1 MNQLTL
7 VSRPIGLDTSRLPT
21 RARWALRLL
30 ARLEH
35 GTLEV
40 HFPDG
45 QRAAFGSGQP
55 HARIEL
61 ANWNV
66 FSAALRSG
74 DIGFAESFVAGDWA
88 TPDLAELLALFARNR
103 ASLERF
109 IYGSLWGGLAYRL
122 RHLLN
127 RNTRTNARR
136 NVHAHYD
143 LGNDFYALWL
153 DPTMSYSS
161 ALFGAQPGRPIAPA
175 GDDALIAAQRA
186 KYARVLDELRLAPGA
201 RILEI
206 GCGWGGFVEFAARAG
221 CAVKGLTLSPA
232 QLDYARARLRRQN
245 LQADLCLQDYRD
257 ERGTYDGVASI
268 EMFEAVGE
276 VYWPTYFETLARC
289 LKPGAHACVQ
299 TIVIADALFERYRRG
314 TDFIQQYVF
323 PGGML
328 PSPRA
333 FEAHAARA
341 GLQIVARLPFGRDYA
356 ITLASWRARFNAKLD
371 AVRALGF
378 DERFVRL
385 WNFYLAY
392 CEAAFAEGNTDV
404 VQYTLRRR

>member
-1 MNQLTL
+1 MNELAADART
-7 VSRPIGLDTSRLPT
+7 IALDTSRFPPQ
-21 RARWALRLL
+21 ARWALRLL

-35 GTLEV
+35 GTLDV

-45 QRAAFGSGQP
+45 QRAAFGSGRPRAQI
-55 HARIEL
+55 RL

-66 FSAALRSG
+66 FGAALRSG
-74 DIGFAESFVAGDWA
+74 DIGFAESFVAGDWT
-88 TPDLAELLALFARNR
+88 TPDMVELLALFARNR
-103 ASLERF
+103 AAVERF
-109 IYGSLWGGLAYRL
+109 IYGSFWGSLAYRL
-122 RHLLN
+122 RHLRN
-127 RNTRTNARR
+127 RNTKANARR
-136 NVHAHYD
+136 NIHAHYD

-153 DPTMSYSS
+153 DRTMSYSS
-161 ALFGAQPGRPIAPA
+161 ALFGAPPRAAIAPA
-175 GDDALIAAQRA
+175 GDDALVAAQHA
-186 KYARVLDELRLAPGA
+186 KYARVLDELQLAPGA

-206 GCGWGGFVEFAARAG
+206 GCGWGGFAEIAARAG
-221 CAVKGLTLSPA
+221 HAVTGLTLSPA
-232 QLDYARARLRRQN
+232 QLDYARTRLRRGG
-245 LQADLCLQDYRD
+245 LSADLRLQDYRD
-257 ERGTYDGVASI
+257 ERGTYDGVVSI

-276 VYWPTYFETLARC
+276 AYWPTYFGTLARC
-289 LKPGAHACVQ
+289 LKTGAHACVQ
-299 TIVIADALFERYRRG
+299 TIVIADELFARYRRG

-333 FEAHAARA
+333 FEEHAARA
-341 GLQIVARLPFGRDYA
+341 GLQVVARLRFGRDYA
-356 ITLASWRARFNAKLD
+356 ITLASWRARFAARLD

-385 WNFYLAY
+385 WTFYLAY